1 MPRSGITGEIQV
13 RLRRRVRGDCTM
25 GETNHPVHPRPN
37 PCLRGSRSP
46 GSPAPAPHPGGW
58 GPRAC
63 SQARAAW
70 GAGPPA
76 SGATLPRAPNPARAP
91 PGPQAPCPATSRV
104 PEAARRTR
112 QLTQLSATGGRSSA
126 PRRARFRGAGRQ
138 AVSRAAAREASRGR
152 REARFRSRRVY
163 EGRVLNTVPRGSRTI
178 PTVLRESGRQ

>member
-1 MPRSGITGEIQV
+1 MPRSGITGEIQE

-37 PCLRGSRSP
+37 PCSRGSRSP

-76 SGATLPRAPNPARAP
+76 SGATLPRAPTPRGRRPGRRPHARPPAAFQRPPAAP
-91 PGPQAPCPATSRV
+91 ASSPNSPR
-104 PEAARRTR
+104 PEAAPPPRDARA
-112 QLTQLSATGGRSSA
+112 SAGRAARPSLGLPRGRLPAAGGR
-126 PRRARFRGAGRQ
+126 
-138 AVSRAAAREASRGR
+138 
-152 REARFRSRRVY
+152 
-163 EGRVLNTVPRGSRTI
+163 RGSGVGGSTK
-178 PTVLRESGRQ
+178 GAC

>member
-1 MPRSGITGEIQV
+1 MTAPWGRLTIQFT
-13 RLRRRVRGDCTM
+13 RDQILARGD
-25 GETNHPVHPRPN
+25 
-37 PCLRGSRSP
+37 
-46 GSPAPAPHPGGW
+46 PAHLAAPHPRRTPGAGGR
-58 GPRAC
+58 GRAARPGRRGVRVLQRPGRLSHAPPPRAGA
-63 SQARAAW
+63 ARAA
-70 GAGPPA
+70 GPMP
-76 SGATLPRAPNPARAP
+76 GHQPR
-91 PGPQAPCPATSRV
+91 SRGH
-104 PEAARRTR
+104 TR